1 MIWRSLE
8 GVKEYIIFIFNT
20 KNEKAKYI
28 QNICYLDTLKKDYDE
43 NKENYLNKNETD
55 PDYIGIY
62 TTTDKNFT
70 VKEEGIYY
78 VTVMANLEDSYP
90 LKYIFKEIEYDS
102 KKPPKKDD
110 DNNLALILGI
120 VIPVVVIILVAVLI
134 IFIIY
139 KKKKQNAEKNL
150 LEEGQALVRD
160 TQTTLPD

>member
-1 MIWRSLE
+1 MKMLN
-8 GVKEYIIFIFNT
+8 IFKI
-20 KNEKAKYI
+20 
-28 QNICYLDTLKKDYDE
+28 LDPE
-43 NKENYLNKNETD
+43 
-55 PDYIGIY
+55 YIGIY
-62 TTTDKNFT
+62 TTTENT
-70 VKEEGIYY
+70 YELKEEGIYY